1 MQKADFMQI
10 CITASL
16 KMLKVVFANYS
27 FLEFHCVE
35 VRHQQMYQADAASY
49 MGGFREKVK

>member
-16 KMLKVVFANYS
+16 KMLKVFLAKYS
-27 FLEFHCVE
+27 LSEFHCVE

-49 MGGFREKVK
+49 MGDFREKVK